1 MADIV
6 TGTVTGMV
14 DVSGLVRDSADIRRE
29 QALESGDV
37 RRDVVREAFAVA
49 NQVHQASDVGQRDSA
64 FNASVAARDASF
76 HGAEAARDASAYY
89 IADVATQ
96 NQLAKE
102 MTRSQAWTEAKVD
115 AGFIKVA
122 GDTQL
127 AAAISQGIT
136 KLEAARSNGLNGL
149 AHAALGLQIAE
160 QGALTRSLL
169 QANTIADLREK
180 AEERYMKI
188 VELEGDRK
196 HCDRD
201 YDRLNTSIQHS
212 QFQNLQTQLQMMNSD
227 LQTTKQ
233 GVVNFGSGTA
243 TGGAISSNH
252 A

>member
-29 QALESGDV
+29 TALEAGEV

-49 NQVHQASDVGQRDSA
+49 NQVHAASDVGQRDAAYNASVGQRDSA
-64 FNASVAARDASF
+64 FNS
-76 HGAEAARDASAYY
+76 AEAARDASNYF
-89 IADVATQ
+89 IADVAQQTQ
-96 NQLAKE
+96 LGKE
-102 MTRSQAWTEAKVD
+102 ITRSQAWTEAKID

-127 AAAISQGIT
+127 AAAISQGVT
-136 KLEAARSNGLNGL
+136 KLEAARTNG
-149 AHAALGLQIAE
+149 AMALQHGVLTLQVAE
-160 QGALTRSLL
+160 QGALTRSML
-169 QANTIADLREK
+169 QANVIADLRAK
-180 AEERYMKI
+180 SEERYMKI

-201 YDRLNTSIQHS
+201 YDRLNQSIQHS
-212 QFQNLQTQLQMMNSD
+212 QFQNFQTQLQLMNSD
-227 LQTTKQ
+227 IQATRQ
-233 GVVNFGSGTA
+233 GVINFGSGTA